1 MAAKGNFFFDK
12 VMPMVYG
19 IGAAVVIVGALFK
32 IRHLPGADLMLT
44 VGLLTEAAIFFLS
57 SFQPHNAVK
66 EHDWSLV
73 YPELSEGYDPSTN
86 DNRFRDKT
94 PAPNGLTGKLDDM
107 LKNANVTPE
116 ALTNLGQGLNRLSA
130 TTAQLGQLGD
140 ATNATDEYTKK
151 VRTAAQ
157 SLERINESYAN
168 TVEAVSA
175 MSNAT
180 GDAKEYHMQVQNV
193 TKNLGALNA
202 VYEMELQDANTHLKS
217 MNQFYGTLGKAME
230 NMVQAGKDTE
240 SMQAQVADLTG
251 NLTSL
256 NRVYGNML
264 NAMRAGAAS

>member
-1 MAAKGNFFFDK
+1 MAVKKNFLYDDL
-12 VMPMVYG
+12 MPKIYG
-19 IGAAVVIVGALFK
+19 IGAAVVIIGALFK
-32 IRHLPGADLMLT
+32 ILHWKGADIMLM
-44 VGLLTEAAIFFLS
+44 VGLGTEAVIFFLS
-57 SFQPHNAVK
+57 AFQPHQA
-66 EHDWSLV
+66 ETDWSLV

-86 DNRFRDKT
+86 DNRFREKT

-130 TTAQLGQLGD
+130 TTAQLGQLGE
-140 ATNATDEYTKK
+140 ATNVTEEYTQK

-157 SLERINESYAN
+157 SLDGINKAYAN
-168 TVEAVSA
+168 TVDAITSL
-175 MSNAT
+175 SNAT
-180 GDAKEYHMQVQNV
+180 GDAKEYHLQVQNV

-240 SMQAQVADLTG
+240 SLQHQVADLTG
-251 NLTSL
+251 NLSSL

>member
-1 MAAKGNFFFDK
+1 MAVKKNFLYDD
-12 VMPMVYG
+12 VMPKVYG
-19 IGAAVVIVGALFK
+19 IGAAVVIIGALFK
-32 IRHLPGADLMLT
+32 ILHWKGADVMLM
-44 VGLLTEAAIFFLS
+44 VGLGTEAVIFFLS
-57 SFQPHNAVK
+57 AFQPHQADT
-66 EHDWSLV
+66 DWSLV

-86 DNRFRDKT
+86 DNRFREKA

-130 TTAQLGQLGD
+130 TTAQLGQLGE
-140 ATNATDEYTKK
+140 ATNVTEEYTQK

-157 SLERINESYAN
+157 SLDGINKAYAN
-168 TVEAVSA
+168 TVDAITSL
-175 MSNAT
+175 SNAT
-180 GDAKEYHMQVQNV
+180 GDAKEYHLQVQNV

-240 SMQAQVADLTG
+240 NLQHQVADLTG
-251 NLTSL
+251 NLSSL

>member
-1 MAAKGNFFFDK
+1 MAAKQNFFYDS
-12 VMPMVYG
+12 VMPKIYG
-19 IGAAVVIVGALFK
+19 IGAAVVIIGALFK
-32 IRHLPGADLMLT
+32 ILHLKGADIMLM
-44 VGLLTEAAIFFLS
+44 VGLGTEALIFFLS
-57 SFQPHNAVK
+57 AFQPNPADT
-66 EHDWSLV
+66 DWSLV

-86 DNRFRDKT
+86 SNSFRNN
-94 PAPNGLTGKLDDM
+94 PQPNGLTGKLDDM
-107 LKNANVTPE
+107 LKNANVTAE

-140 ATNATDEYTKK
+140 ATNATDEYTAK

-157 SLERINESYAN
+157 SLEGINKAYSN
-168 TVEAVSA
+168 TVEAITSL
-175 MSNAT
+175 SNAT
-180 GDAKEYHMQVQNV
+180 GDAKEYHLQVQNV

-240 SMQAQVADLTG
+240 SLQGQVADLTG
-251 NLTSL
+251 NLSSL

>member
-1 MAAKGNFFFDK
+1 
-12 VMPMVYG
+12 MPKIYG

-32 IRHLPGADLMLT
+32 IEHWAGADTMLI
-44 VGLLTEAAIFFLS
+44 VGLGTEAVIFFLS
-57 SFQPHNAVK
+57 AFQPPAK

-73 YPELSEGYDPSTN
+73 YPELNEGYDPSTGKGSAA
-86 DNRFRDKT
+86 DSSAK
-94 PAPNGLTGKLDDM
+94 GLTMKLDDM

-130 TTAQLGQLGD
+130 TTSQLSQLGE
-140 ATNATDEYTKK
+140 ATNVTDEYTKK
-151 VRTAAQ
+151 VRSAAD
-157 SLERINESYAN
+157 SLDKINVAYSN
-168 TVEAVSA
+168 TVEAISA

-180 GDAKEYHMQVQNV
+180 SDAKEYHMQVQNV

-217 MNQFYGTLGKAME
+217 MNQFYGTLSKAMD
-230 NMVQAGKDTE
+230 NLTQAGRDTE
-240 SMQAQVADLTG
+240 QFQKQVADLTG

-264 NAMRAGAAS
+264 NAMRAPAQA

>member
-1 MAAKGNFFFDK
+1 MAVKKSFLYDDL
-12 VMPMVYG
+12 MPKIYG
-19 IGAAVVIVGALFK
+19 IGAAVVIIGALFK
-32 IRHLPGADLMLT
+32 ILHWKGADIMLM
-44 VGLLTEAAIFFLS
+44 VGLGTEAVIFFLS
-57 SFQPHNAVK
+57 AFQPHQA
-66 EHDWSLV
+66 ETDWSLV

-86 DNRFRDKT
+86 DNRFREKT

-130 TTAQLGQLGD
+130 TTAQLGKLGE
-140 ATNATDEYTKK
+140 ATNVTEEYTQK

-157 SLERINESYAN
+157 SLDGINKAYAN
-168 TVEAVSA
+168 TVDAITSL
-175 MSNAT
+175 SNAT
-180 GDAKEYHMQVQNV
+180 GDAKEYHLQVQNV

-240 SMQAQVADLTG
+240 NLQHQVADLTG
-251 NLTSL
+251 NLSSL